1 MISIVKM
8 NRMGIDSSTLK
19 FLFEFEF
26 DNGSTL
32 PEKAFAVG
40 SKTYLI
46 ADGSTAQNII
56 TSTRYEYNKGKW
68 TKLTTTSEDT
78 TNTDKITDNGNYSF
92 ANNDSAGFNDVTVDV
107 AGESPV
113 LIEKSITANGDYSA
127 SDDNADGYSSVNT
140 NIVSFNQID
149 TFVPSYNS
157 STSKYELNYVRLLYS
172 STGEYVI
179 TGDSADKD
187 WVLTTPVKSLYLKN
201 LSNFAIT
208 FTPDTGFDTS
218 GVPYKF
224 WNGGT
229 GSYDEGVAPFI
240 GETIVAG
247 TRIPYCGSLK
257 HIDNEYK
264 IELTKW
270 TGYQPVS
277 KWPSNPVT

>member
-8 NRMGIDSSTLK
+8 NRMGINSSTLK

-26 DNGSTL
+26 DNSSTL

-68 TKLTTTSEDT
+68 VKLTTTSEDT

-92 ANNDSAGFNDVTVDV
+92 ANNDSVGFNDVTVDV
-107 AGESPV
+107 AGESSV
-113 LIEKSITANGDYSA
+113 LIEKSITANGDYLA
-127 SDDNADGYSSVNT
+127 SDDNADGYKSVQA
-140 NIVSFNQID
+140 NIVSFNLIQ
-149 TFVPSYNS
+149 TFVPYYNS
-157 STSKYELNYVRLLYS
+157 STSKYTLNYVRLLYS

-179 TGDSADKD
+179 EGDSADND
-187 WVLTTPVKSLYLKN
+187 WVLTTPVKSLYLN
-201 LSNFAIT
+201 SLPHFVII

-218 GVPYKF
+218 GVPYKVYTTEF
-224 WNGGT
+224 V
-229 GSYDEGVAPFI
+229 EGVAPFV

-247 TRIPYCGSLK
+247 TGIPYCGVFK
-257 HIDNEYK
+257 QIDGVYK

-277 KWPSNPVT
+277 KWPTNPVT